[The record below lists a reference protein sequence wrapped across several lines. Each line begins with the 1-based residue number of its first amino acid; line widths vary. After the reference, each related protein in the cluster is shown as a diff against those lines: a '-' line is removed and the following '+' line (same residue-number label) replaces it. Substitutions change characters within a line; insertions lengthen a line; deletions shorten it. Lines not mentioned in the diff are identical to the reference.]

1 MLASTEFPVFV
12 KLMAHYK
19 QFINQGAKGVF
30 GEQPKQPGG
39 DNEVIPE
46 PEDI

>member
-1 MLASTEFPVFV
+1 MLASNEFPVFV

-19 QFINQGAKGVF
+19 QFINQGAEGVF